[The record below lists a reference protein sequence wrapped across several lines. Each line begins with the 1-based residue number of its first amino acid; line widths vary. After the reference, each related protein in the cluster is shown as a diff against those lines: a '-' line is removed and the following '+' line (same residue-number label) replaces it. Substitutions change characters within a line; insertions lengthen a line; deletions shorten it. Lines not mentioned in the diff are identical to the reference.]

1 MRHMTAAMTTIG
13 RVPDWTVG
21 DRLRKSRRAAAISVE
36 TMAENLG
43 VTRQTIGNYEA
54 DRSPVGRSTVIAWAF
69 VCGVPVE
76 WLATG
81 CPPWDSNPEPAD
93 YGQGGQI
100 VPLRR
105 TPRVERPL
113 PTYTLA
119 TAA

>member
-1 MRHMTAAMTTIG
+1 MTAAMNTTG

-21 DRLRKSRRAAAISVE
+21 DRLRKARRAASISSGS
-36 TMAENLG
+36 MADNLG
-43 VTRQTIGNYEA
+43 VTRQTIAAYES
-54 DRSPVGRSTVIAWAF
+54 DRSPINRRTMIAWAF
-69 VCGVPVE
+69 VCGVPLE
-76 WLATG
+76 WLSDG
-81 CPPWDSNPEPAD
+81 LCPPGDSNPEPAD